1 MKNLEKCEKKF
12 DDSGKTLE
20 VLIHNNNGTVLET
33 IRQKFSASELADVK
47 KITIKGPVLEFAEYN
62 KLFKMVPEAL
72 VYQEEYVFDYFNDS
86 EVQIPDCA
94 DSETIRVLNI
104 IARVLPLLS
113 EQKRKVVLS
122 NVKDAFTRYNFA
134 KVGPQELSR
143 IDSTKLTDILKSF
156 SSNSIFLH
164 SRLINI
170 LFDIKPN
177 RIFSDFNLFLEFM
190 SILID
195 FDSSTEFDFDI
206 LENPKTSLDKAKYI
220 IKVANKYRNTAFLDQ
235 MKQMIKMAK
244 ENDTSKKVFL
254 KLLDKLY
261 ILAKDYCASIR
272 DLEKFQNDLKRS
284 YDEVIAE
291 LKGQSNTPLA
301 LDIKRVKQI
310 LKRFSRNLEVSLE
323 MRLEEIQF
331 DIINYLENVKVR
343 LNELPIFNGC
353 VIFESIE
360 MYKKSFPKPE
370 NMRNNF
376 RRGFECILESVNS
389 LVPDFLDTNIII
401 RDLENAFNLIDDEN
415 ISTNGPISSFVKDMI
430 TEVQFE
436 DENSKMAF
444 FLELENC
451 ISDWISYIQNYGL
464 SIVKAKCL
472 SIILD
477 EGEVE
482 RRDIVV
488 ILTILKE
495 LSTLNVKYKFR
506 GKEITLAL

>member
-1 MKNLEKCEKKF
+1 
-12 DDSGKTLE
+12 
-20 VLIHNNNGTVLET
+20 
-33 IRQKFSASELADVK
+33 
-47 KITIKGPVLEFAEYN
+47 
-62 KLFKMVPEAL
+62 
-72 VYQEEYVFDYFNDS
+72 
-86 EVQIPDCA
+86 
-94 DSETIRVLNI
+94 
-104 IARVLPLLS
+104 
-113 EQKRKVVLS
+113 
-122 NVKDAFTRYNFA
+122 
-134 KVGPQELSR
+134 
-143 IDSTKLTDILKSF
+143 
-156 SSNSIFLH
+156 
-164 SRLINI
+164 
-170 LFDIKPN
+170 
-177 RIFSDFNLFLEFM
+177 M

-310 LKRFSRNLEVSLE
+310 LKRFSSNLEVSLE

>member
-1 MKNLEKCEKKF
+1 
-12 DDSGKTLE
+12 
-20 VLIHNNNGTVLET
+20 
-33 IRQKFSASELADVK
+33 
-47 KITIKGPVLEFAEYN
+47 
-62 KLFKMVPEAL
+62 
-72 VYQEEYVFDYFNDS
+72 
-86 EVQIPDCA
+86 
-94 DSETIRVLNI
+94 
-104 IARVLPLLS
+104 
-113 EQKRKVVLS
+113 
-122 NVKDAFTRYNFA
+122 
-134 KVGPQELSR
+134 
-143 IDSTKLTDILKSF
+143 
-156 SSNSIFLH
+156 
-164 SRLINI
+164 
-170 LFDIKPN
+170 
-177 RIFSDFNLFLEFM
+177 
-190 SILID
+190 
-195 FDSSTEFDFDI
+195 
-206 LENPKTSLDKAKYI
+206 
-220 IKVANKYRNTAFLDQ
+220 
-235 MKQMIKMAK
+235 
-244 ENDTSKKVFL
+244 
-254 KLLDKLY
+254 
-261 ILAKDYCASIR
+261 
-272 DLEKFQNDLKRS
+272 
-284 YDEVIAE
+284 
-291 LKGQSNTPLA
+291 
-301 LDIKRVKQI
+301 
-310 LKRFSRNLEVSLE
+310 
-323 MRLEEIQF
+323 
-331 DIINYLENVKVR
+331 
-343 LNELPIFNGC
+343 
-353 VIFESIE
+353 